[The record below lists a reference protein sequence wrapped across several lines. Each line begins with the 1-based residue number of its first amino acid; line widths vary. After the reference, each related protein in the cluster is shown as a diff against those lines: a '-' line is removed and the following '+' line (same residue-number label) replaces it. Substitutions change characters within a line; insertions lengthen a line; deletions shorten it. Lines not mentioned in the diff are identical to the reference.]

1 MSEKPSYN
9 PRFKP
14 DHIERFE
21 KHLKQIELSRT
32 DDFVISSIKLTFFA
46 GWAAAMD
53 SLSDNWLQ
61 PRAQDCKDELQ
72 QAVARYQ
79 QVVLLADSSKFD
91 NPSFVSYAALK
102 DVDIIISDGG
112 LKPEQ
117 RREYES
123 AGVRL
128 FVV

>member
-53 SLSDNWLQ
+53 SLNDTWFQ
-61 PRAQDCKDELQ
+61 PRAQDVKDELQ
-72 QAVARYQ
+72 QAVDKLHALEMQ
-79 QVVLLADSSKFD
+79 KQAPIETASGCFD
-91 NPSFVSYAALK
+91 LDLGFSEDEKVNTSYLNFK
-102 DVDIIISDGG
+102 VD
-112 LKPEQ
+112 
-117 RREYES
+117 
-123 AGVRL
+123 
-128 FVV
+128 

>member
-53 SLSDNWLQ
+53 SLNDTWFQ
-61 PRAQDCKDELQ
+61 TRAQDVKDELQ
-72 QAVARYQ
+72 QAVDKLHALETQRN
-79 QVVLLADSSKFD
+79 AP
-91 NPSFVSYAALK
+91 PSDEFEVDFGLDDDDKVHTSYVNFK
-102 DVDIIISDGG
+102 SD
-112 LKPEQ
+112 
-117 RREYES
+117 
-123 AGVRL
+123 
-128 FVV
+128 

>member
-53 SLSDNWLQ
+53 SLNDTWFQN
-61 PRAQDCKDELQ
+61 RAQDCKDELQ
-72 QAVARYQ
+72 QAVDKLHQLEMNRQA
-79 QVVLLADSSKFD
+79 VDTSGSG
-91 NPSFVSYAALK
+91 SFSLDLGQIEDEKVQTSYLNFK
-102 DVDIIISDGG
+102 TD
-112 LKPEQ
+112 
-117 RREYES
+117 
-123 AGVRL
+123 
-128 FVV
+128 